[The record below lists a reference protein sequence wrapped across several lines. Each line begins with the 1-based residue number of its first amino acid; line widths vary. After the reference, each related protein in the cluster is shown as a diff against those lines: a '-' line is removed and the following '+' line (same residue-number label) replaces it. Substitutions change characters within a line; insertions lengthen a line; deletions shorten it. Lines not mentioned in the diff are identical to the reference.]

1 MAIDTVD
8 EDQATNSINITPL
21 VDVSLV
27 LLLIFMVTMP
37 MSLIHGI
44 TVRRQAL
51 EKYGLSTPQENIQI
65 HLTERGILIKDA
77 AGANHPIPYDQFGVV
92 LSQMIQISPIKNVY
106 LQINKGVPHGQTVWA
121 LDIAKQ
127 NGANDLS
134 ILENE

>member
-1 MAIDTVD
+1 MQTVEEDTSI
-8 EDQATNSINITPL
+8 NSINITPL

-37 MSLIHGI
+37 MSMIHGI

-51 EKYGLSTPQENIQI
+51 EKYGLSTPQENINI
-65 HLTERGILIKDA
+65 HLTERGIYIKDA
-77 AGANHPIPYDQFGVV
+77 TGKQHPIPYDEFGVV
-92 LSQMIQISPIKNVY
+92 LIQMIQVSPLKNV
-106 LQINKGVPHGQTVWA
+106 LLEINKGVPHGQTVWA

-134 ILENE
+134 IIEGN